1 MRIYPKMLAPFV
13 LFAALSAAQERF
25 ATEDDMAKLQ
35 ADLTNLEADLA
46 SVETLPEDLVQRVDT
61 VREEAVYLK
70 VKMRK
75 HQEAGGESTGVARNE
90 VRDLRLDVADL
101 RNDVAPYMSRPASA
115 HDVTIEAGREIAVR
129 LEDSLSSRTAHPG
142 DAFTAT
148 AVQPVVDG
156 NIVAIEAGSL
166 FSGRV
171 ELVDQASGR
180 TDRKAK
186 LVLAVNELERHGVTH
201 SITATVVR
209 ASERLET
216 GIGSEAKK
224 IGIGAGLGTVLGA
237 VLGGKK
243 GAAIGAV
250 VGGGGSILA
259 TEGNEVELPRGTILY
274 LRLDRDLTMPL
285 EQH

>member
-1 MRIYPKMLAPFV
+1 MRRYLNFLAPLV
-13 LFAALSAAQERF
+13 LLAAVSAAQERL
-25 ATEDDMAKLQ
+25 ATEGEMAKLQ
-35 ADLTNLEADLA
+35 ADLTNLEAELA
-46 SVETLPEDLVQRVDT
+46 SVETLPDALVDRVEA
-61 VREEAVYLK
+61 VREEAIYLK

-75 HQEAGGESTGVARNE
+75 HEESGADATGVLRDE
-90 VRDLRLDVADL
+90 VRDLRLDIADL
-101 RNDVAPYMSRPASA
+101 RNDIAPHRSRPANA
-115 HDVTIEAGREIAVR
+115 RQVTLESGTEIAVR
-129 LEDSLSSRTAHPG
+129 LEETLSSRTAEVG
-142 DAFTAT
+142 DRFTAT
-148 AVQPVVDG
+148 AAAPVLDDDV
-156 NIVAIEAGSL
+156 VAIEAGSL

-180 TDRKAK
+180 TDRTAK
-186 LVLAVNELERHGVTH
+186 LLLAVNEVEREGRTH

-216 GIGSEAKK
+216 GVGSEAKK

-243 GAAIGAV
+243 GAAIGAA

-274 LRLDRDLTMPL
+274 LRVDRDLTLPL
-285 EQH
+285 E